1 MYLKSQDTHKETDL
15 KLIAHDFGNFEKLK
29 QLKWKQTCPSTPQT
43 LILCLATLKNLK
55 QLKWKQTCPSAPQ
68 TLILGV
74 HRCLIGQ
81 KQEAINSP
89 MNAATTRMTQD
100 ELRFY

>member
-43 LILCLATLKNLK
+43 LILCLATLKNL
-55 QLKWKQTCPSAPQ
+55 
-68 TLILGV
+68 
-74 HRCLIGQ
+74 
-81 KQEAINSP
+81 N
-89 MNAATTRMTQD
+89 
-100 ELRFY
+100 